1 MTRLALLVIRLAT
14 PRRERE
20 WVVGDTVEE
29 LARLRDTRGERAAR
43 RWLHREMVRVL
54 AQAPRHRL
62 AASRAA
68 AVAAPHPAIHEGDG
82 PVRDFFHD
90 IRYTLRLLGR
100 APAFTAIAVATLALG
115 IGANA
120 AIFAVVNA
128 VLLKPLPFADAERLM
143 LVHILVPERMVS
155 PERARPGVY
164 NETVW
169 SYPKYRTFT
178 ASQQVFDEIAFFAG
192 RDLDLSGDGEP
203 QRVRGEVV
211 TERYPSVLGVAPLV
225 GRPFTWDEVHNAGTP
240 RAAMISHGLWTRRF
254 GGDPAVVGRT
264 IRINATPYTV
274 IAVLP
279 RGFRGLIGNADVW
292 VPLAAFEPSQLT
304 QAQSHSY
311 TIVARRKHHVSEQ
324 TAAAAVEVLGSQVD
338 AAHARRDVGMP
349 VWKARANSM
358 YASRVDADVRR
369 AALVLLGAVGF
380 VLLIAC
386 VNLTNLV
393 AAKAMARRREVAVRV
408 AIGASRGR
416 IMRQFLTEGV
426 VLSALGAAGGLF
438 VAFALLGAAAAVL
451 PEPDV
456 FFRSAV
462 APGTPR
468 ITGASG
474 LTRIG
479 ASMIGVDVMTLVFT
493 SGVALVTAMLVSL
506 LPAAQASLLRPV
518 DALKK
523 GMAEAGARWIDA
535 RGLLVTAQIALALI
549 LLAGAG
555 LMIRSAERL
564 RETGIGVNPR
574 GLFAVRIDLPAAA
587 YDGNRGQQ
595 FYAQL
600 LERVSA
606 LPGIDS
612 AALGLCAPVSG
623 GCNGTIVWFPPAK
636 EPFRDGRDPA
646 VGIHWITPGFLDT
659 LGVTLLRGRNITD
672 QDRAGQPK
680 VLLVSE
686 TAARRLWPNDD
697 PIGKRMWAGQG
708 SAGSGDASEVV
719 GVVSDVRYRAIETAP
734 VPDVYLPL
742 AQSYQSRMRL
752 FVRSGLDPSSLAP
765 AIAREVQALDANL
778 PLSEIKTMDERVAD
792 AMWRT
797 RIGAWL
803 LSAFAA
809 LAVLLTAIGIFGVMA
824 QAVAQRTTEIGIRMA
839 LGAQAGDVLGLVL
852 RRAAVV
858 TAAGLVIGAGGALQ
872 LTRLIAALL
881 YGVEP
886 GDPATFVSVAVLL
899 GVIALLAGYI
909 PARRATRVDAI
920 AALRAE

>member
-1 MTRLALLVIRLAT
+1 MTRLALLVIRWAT

-29 LARLRDTRGERAAR
+29 LARLRDGSGERAAR
-43 RWLHREMVRVL
+43 RWLHREMWRVL

-62 AASRAA
+62 AVSRGS
-68 AVAAPHPAIHEGDG
+68 AVAALEPATSKGDG
-82 PVRDFFHD
+82 PVRDFFQD
-90 IRYTLRLLGR
+90 IRYTLRLLSR

-115 IGANA
+115 IGANT

-143 LVHILVPERMVS
+143 LVHMLVPERMPA
-155 PERARPGVY
+155 PERARASVY
-164 NETVW
+164 SESVW

-203 QRVRGEVV
+203 QRLRGEVV
-211 TERYPSVLGVAPLV
+211 TERYPSVLGVAPLL
-225 GRPFTWDEVHNAGTP
+225 GRPFTWDEVHTAGTP
-240 RAAMISHGLWTRRF
+240 RAAMIGHGLWTRRF

-274 IAVLP
+274 IGVLP
-279 RGFRGLIGNADVW
+279 RGFRGLIGIADVW
-292 VPLAAFEPSQLT
+292 VPLAAHEPSQLT
-304 QAQSHSY
+304 QTQSHSY
-311 TIVARRKHHVSEQ
+311 TIVGRRKHDVPEQ
-324 TAAAAVEVLGSQVD
+324 TAASAVEVLGGQVD
-338 AAHARRDVGMP
+338 AAFPRKDIGMAG
-349 VWKARANSM
+349 WKARANSM

-393 AAKAMARRREVAVRV
+393 AAKAMTRRREVAVRV
-408 AIGASRGR
+408 AIGASRVR
-416 IMRQFLTEGV
+416 IMRQFLAEGV

-438 VAFALLGAAAAVL
+438 VAFGLLAAAAAVM

-456 FFRSAV
+456 FFRSTV

-468 ITGASG
+468 ISGASG

-479 ASMIGVDVMTLVFT
+479 ASMIGLDAMTLAFT
-493 SGVALVTAMLVSL
+493 AGVALLTALLVSL

-523 GMAEAGARWIDA
+523 GKAEGGARLIDA
-535 RGLLVTAQIALALI
+535 RGVLVTTQIALALI

-564 RETGIGVNPR
+564 RETGIGVDPA
-574 GLFAVRIDLPAAA
+574 GLFTVRIDLPGAS

-595 FYAQL
+595 FFAQL
-600 LERVSA
+600 LERVRA
-606 LPGIDS
+606 LPGVRS

-623 GCNGTIVWFPPAK
+623 GCSGTIAWFPPAK
-636 EPFRDGRDPA
+636 EPFRDGRDPF

-659 LGVTLLRGRNITD
+659 LGVKLLRGRNITD
-672 QDRAGQPK
+672 HDRAGQPK
-680 VLLVSE
+680 VVLVSE
-686 TAARRLWPNDD
+686 SAARRMWPNDD

-708 SAGSGDASEVV
+708 ATGGGDASEVV
-719 GVVSDVRYRAIETAP
+719 GVVNDVRYRAIEAAP
-734 VPDVYLPL
+734 VSDVYVPL

-752 FVRSGLDPSSLAP
+752 FVRSALDPSTLAP
-765 AIAREVQALDANL
+765 AIAREVQSLDGNL
-778 PLSEIKTMDERVAD
+778 PLSELKTMDDRVAD

-803 LSAFAA
+803 LSSFAA
-809 LAVLLTAIGIFGVMA
+809 LALLLTAIGIFGVMT
-824 QAVAQRTTEIGIRMA
+824 QTVAQRTAEIGIRMA
-839 LGAQAGDVLGLVL
+839 LGAQPRDVLGLVL
-852 RRAAVV
+852 RRTAVV
-858 TAAGLVIGAGGALQ
+858 TAVGIVLGAAVALL
-872 LTRLIAALL
+872 LTRLLAALL
-881 YGVEP
+881 YGVES

-899 GVIALLAGYI
+899 GVIALVAGYI

>member
-1 MTRLALLVIRLAT
+1 MTRLALLVIRMAT

-29 LARLRDTRGERAAR
+29 LARLRDASGERAAR
-43 RWLHREMVRVL
+43 RWLQREMWRVL

-62 AASRAA
+62 AVWRGP
-68 AVAAPHPAIHEGDG
+68 AVAAPEPTTRKGDG
-82 PVRDFFHD
+82 PVRDFFQD
-90 IRYTLRLLGR
+90 LRYTLRLLGR

-115 IGANA
+115 IGANT

-128 VLLKPLPFADAERLM
+128 VMLKPLPFADAERLM
-143 LVHILVPERMVS
+143 LVHILVPERLTA
-155 PERARPGVY
+155 PETARAGVY
-164 NETVW
+164 SESVW

-178 ASQQVFDEIAFFAG
+178 ASQQVFDEIAFFSG

-211 TERYPSVLGVAPLV
+211 SERYPSVLGVAPLL
-225 GRPFTWDEVHNAGTP
+225 GRPFTWDEVHEAGTP
-240 RAAMISHGLWTRRF
+240 RAAMIGHGLWTRRF

-264 IRINATPYTV
+264 IRVNARPYTV
-274 IAVLP
+274 IGVLP
-279 RGFRGLIGNADVW
+279 RGFRGLIGNADLW
-292 VPLAAFEPSQLT
+292 VPLAALEPGQLT
-304 QAQSHSY
+304 QQQSHSY
-311 TIVARRKHHVSEQ
+311 TIVARRKHDVPEQ
-324 TAAAAVEVLGSQVD
+324 IAASAVEVLGGQVD
-338 AAHARRDVGMP
+338 AAHPRRDIGMP
-349 VWKARANSM
+349 EWKARANSM

-393 AAKAMARRREVAVRV
+393 AAKAMTRRREVAVRV

-416 IMRQFLTEGV
+416 IIRQFFSEGV
-426 VLSALGAAGGLF
+426 ALSALGAAGGLL

-468 ITGASG
+468 ISGASG

-479 ASMIGVDVMTLVFT
+479 ASMIGLDAMTFVFT
-493 SGVALVTAMLVSL
+493 AGVALLTAMLVSL

-523 GMAEAGARWIDA
+523 EKAEGGARWIDA
-535 RGLLVTAQIALALI
+535 RAVLMTIQIALALI

-564 RETGIGVNPR
+564 RETGIGVDPT
-574 GLFAVRIDLPAAA
+574 GLFTVRIDLPGAS
-587 YDGNRGQQ
+587 YDSNRGQQ
-595 FYAQL
+595 FFAQL

-606 LPGIDS
+606 LPGVRS
-612 AALGLCAPVSG
+612 AALGLCPPVSG
-623 GCNGTIVWFPPAK
+623 GCNTTIAWFPPAK
-636 EPFRDGRDPA
+636 EPFRDGRDPSI
-646 VGIHWITPGFLDT
+646 GIHTITPGFVGT
-659 LGVTLLRGRNITD
+659 LGVKLLRGRNITD

-680 VLLVSE
+680 VLLVNE

-708 SAGSGDASEVV
+708 SVGSGDPSEVV
-719 GVVSDVRYRAIETAP
+719 GVVSDVRYRAIETVP
-734 VPDVYLPL
+734 GPDVYVAL
-742 AQSYQSRMRL
+742 AQSYQARMRL
-752 FVRSGLDPSSLAP
+752 FVRSSLEPGTLAP
-765 AIAREVQALDANL
+765 AITREVRAIDANL
-778 PLSEIKTMDERVAD
+778 PLSEVKTMDDRVAD

-803 LSAFAA
+803 LASFAA
-809 LAVLLTAIGIFGVMA
+809 LALLLTAIGIFGVMA
-824 QAVAQRTTEIGIRMA
+824 QAVAHRTAEIGIRMA
-839 LGAQAGDVLGLVL
+839 LGAQARDVLGLVL
-852 RRAAVV
+852 RRAAIV
-858 TAAGLVIGAGGALQ
+858 TAAGLVIGAGSAL
-872 LTRLIAALL
+872 LITRLLAALL

-886 GDPATFVSVAVLL
+886 GDPLTFVSVAVLL
-899 GVIALLAGYI
+899 GVIALVAGYI

>member
-1 MTRLALLVIRLAT
+1 MSRLALLVIRLAT

-20 WVVGDTVEE
+20 WVIGDTLEE
-29 LARLRDTRGERAAR
+29 LARLRDANGERAAQ
-43 RWLHREMVRVL
+43 RWLQREMWRVL
-54 AQAPRHRL
+54 VHAPRHRL
-62 AASRAA
+62 AVSRSS
-68 AVAAPHPAIHEGDG
+68 AVAVRETAINKGDG
-82 PVRDFFHD
+82 PVRDFFQD

-115 IGANA
+115 IGANT

-143 LVHILVPERMVS
+143 LVHMLMPDRE
-155 PERARPGVY
+155 RPGVY
-164 NETVW
+164 NEAVW
-169 SYPKYRTFT
+169 SYPKYRTFAT
-178 ASQQVFDEIAFFAG
+178 LQQVFDEIAFFGG
-192 RDLDLSGDGEP
+192 RELDLSGDGEP

-211 TERYPSVLGVAPLV
+211 TERYPSVLGVAPLM
-225 GRPFTWDEVHNAGTP
+225 GRPFTWDEVHTAGTA
-240 RAAMISHGLWTRRF
+240 RAAIIGHGLWKRRF

-292 VPLAAFEPSQLT
+292 VPLAAFEPSQLK

-311 TIVARRKHHVSEQ
+311 TIVARRKRDVSEQ
-324 TAAAAVEVLGSQVD
+324 TAASAVEVLGGQVD
-338 AAHARRDVGMP
+338 AEHARRDLGMP
-349 VWKARANSM
+349 RWTARANSM
-358 YASRVDADVRR
+358 YASRADIDVRR

-416 IMRQFLTEGV
+416 IMRQFLAEGV
-426 VLSALGAAGGLF
+426 VLSALGAAGGLV
-438 VAFALLGAAAAVL
+438 VAFALLGASAAVM

-468 ITGASG
+468 IAGASG

-479 ASMIGVDVMTLVFT
+479 ASMIGLDGMTLVFT
-493 SGVALVTAMLVSL
+493 AGVALLTALLVSL
-506 LPAAQASLLRPV
+506 LPATQASLLRPV

-523 GMAEAGARWIDA
+523 GKADGGARGIDA
-535 RGLLVTAQIALALI
+535 RAVLVTAQIALALI

-555 LMIRSAERL
+555 LMIRSADRL
-564 RETGIGVNPR
+564 RETGVGVDPT
-574 GLFAVRIDLPAAA
+574 GLFTVRIDLPGAA
-587 YDGNRGQQ
+587 YDSSHGQQ
-595 FYAQL
+595 FFAQL

-606 LPGIDS
+606 LPGVRS

-623 GCNGTIVWFPPAK
+623 GCNGTIAWFPPAK
-636 EPFRDGRDPA
+636 EPFRDGRDPS

-659 LGVTLLRGRNITD
+659 LGVKLVRGRNITD

-680 VLLVSE
+680 VLLISE
-686 TAARRLWPNDD
+686 SAARRLWPNDD

-719 GVVSDVRYRAIETAP
+719 GVVGDVRYRAIERAP
-734 VPDVYLPL
+734 EPDVYLPL

-752 FVRSGLDPSSLAP
+752 FVRSAVDPSSLAP
-765 AIAREVQALDANL
+765 AIAREVKALDANL
-778 PLSEIKTMDERVAD
+778 PLSEVKTMDERVAD

-809 LAVLLTAIGIFGVMA
+809 LALLLTAIGIFGVMT
-824 QAVAQRTTEIGIRMA
+824 QAVAQRTAEIGIRMA
-839 LGAQAGDVLGLVL
+839 LGAQARDVLELVL
-852 RRAAVV
+852 KRAAIV
-858 TAAGLVIGAGGALQ
+858 TAAGLVVGAGSALL
-872 LTRLIAALL
+872 LTRLLAALL

-886 GDPATFVSVAVLL
+886 GDPATFLSVSVLL
-899 GVIALLAGYI
+899 GVIALVAGYI

>member
-14 PRRERE
+14 PPRERE

-29 LARLRDTRGERAAR
+29 LARIRDASGERAAR
-43 RWLHREMVRVL
+43 RWLQREMWRVL
-54 AQAPRHRL
+54 VNAPRHRL
-62 AASRAA
+62 AVSRSS
-68 AVAAPHPAIHEGDG
+68 AVATPEPPINKGDG
-82 PVRDFFHD
+82 PVRDFFQD

-100 APAFTAIAVATLALG
+100 GPAFTAIAVATLALG
-115 IGANA
+115 IGANT
-120 AIFAVVNA
+120 AIFAVVHA

-143 LVHILVPERMVS
+143 LVHMLVPERD
-155 PERARPGVY
+155 RPGVY
-164 NETVW
+164 NESVW
-169 SYPKYRTFT
+169 SYPKYRTFA
-178 ASQQVFDEIAFFAG
+178 ASQHVFDEMAFFSG
-192 RDLDLSGDGEP
+192 RDLDLSGEGEP

-211 TERYPSVLGVAPLV
+211 TERYPSVLGVAPLM
-225 GRPFTWDEVHNAGTP
+225 GRPFTWDEVHTAGTP
-240 RAAMISHGLWTRRF
+240 RAAMIGYGVWTRRF

-274 IAVLP
+274 IGVLP
-279 RGFRGLIGNADVW
+279 RGFRGLIGTADVW

-311 TIVARRKHHVSEQ
+311 TIVGRRQRDVSEQ
-324 TAAAAVEVLGSQVD
+324 TAAAAVEVVGRQVD
-338 AAHARRDVGMP
+338 AAHARRDVGMAG
-349 VWKARANSM
+349 WSARANSM
-358 YASRVDADVRR
+358 YASRADTDVRR
-369 AALVLLGAVGF
+369 AALVLLGAVSF

-416 IMRQFLTEGV
+416 IMRQFLAEGV

-438 VAFALLGAAAAVL
+438 VAFALLGTAGAVM

-462 APGTPR
+462 TPGTPR
-468 ITGASG
+468 IAGAAG
-474 LTRIG
+474 LTRIS
-479 ASMIGVDVMTLVFT
+479 ASMIGLDGMTLAFT
-493 SGVALVTAMLVSL
+493 GGVALLTAILVSL

-518 DALKK
+518 DALKQGK
-523 GMAEAGARWIDA
+523 VEGGARWIDA
-535 RGLLVTAQIALALI
+535 RAVLVTTQVALALI
-549 LLAGAG
+549 LLTGAG

-564 RETGIGVNPR
+564 RETGIGVDPT
-574 GLFAVRIDLPAAA
+574 GLFTVRIDLPSAA
-587 YDGNRGQQ
+587 YDSDRGQQ
-595 FYAQL
+595 FFAQL

-606 LPGIDS
+606 LPGVRS

-636 EPFRDGRDPA
+636 EPFRNGRDPS
-646 VGIHWITPGFLDT
+646 VGIHWITPRFLDT
-659 LGVTLLRGRNITD
+659 LGVKLVRGRNITD

-708 SAGSGDASEVV
+708 SAGSGDPSEVV

-734 VPDVYLPL
+734 APDVYLPL

-752 FVRSGLDPSSLAP
+752 FVRSALDPGTLAP
-765 AIAREVQALDANL
+765 AIAREVRALDGNL
-778 PLSEIKTMDERVAD
+778 PLSELRTMDDRVAD

-809 LAVLLTAIGIFGVMA
+809 LALLLTAIGIFGVMA
-824 QAVAQRTTEIGIRMA
+824 QAVAQRTAEIGVRMA
-839 LGAQAGDVLGLVL
+839 LGAQAQDVLGLVL

-858 TAAGLVIGAGGALQ
+858 TAVGIVIGTGSAL
-872 LTRLIAALL
+872 LLMRLLAALL

-886 GDPATFVSVAVLL
+886 GDPVTFVSVAALL
-899 GVIALLAGYI
+899 GVIALVAGYI

>member
-1 MTRLALLVIRLAT
+1 MTRLALLVIRWAT
-14 PRRERE
+14 PRGERE

-29 LARLRDTRGERAAR
+29 VARIRDAGGERAAR
-43 RWLHREMVRVL
+43 RWLQREMWRVL

-62 AASRAA
+62 AVSRGSAAAERERAA
-68 AVAAPHPAIHEGDG
+68 VKGDG

-90 IRYTLRLLGR
+90 IRYTFRLLGR
-100 APAFTAIAVATLALG
+100 ARAFTAIAVSTLALG
-115 IGANA
+115 IGANT

-128 VLLKPLPFADAERLM
+128 VLLKPLPFADAGRLM
-143 LVHILVPERMVS
+143 LVHTLVPSRE
-155 PERARPGVY
+155 RPGVF
-164 NETVW
+164 NEGVW

-178 ASQQVFDEIAFFAG
+178 ASQQVFDEIAFFAS
-192 RDLDLSGDGEP
+192 RDVDLSGDGEP

-211 TERYPSVLGVAPLV
+211 TERYPSVLGVAPQL
-225 GRPFTWDEVHNAGTP
+225 GRPFTWDEVHKAGAP
-240 RAAMISHGLWTRRF
+240 RAAMIGHGLWTRRF

-274 IAVLP
+274 VGVLP
-279 RGFRGLIGNADVW
+279 RGFRGLVGNADVW
-292 VPLAAFEPSQLT
+292 VPLAAVEPSQLT

-311 TIVARRKHHVSEQ
+311 TIVARRKHDVSEQ
-324 TAAAAVEVLGSQVD
+324 AAASAVELLGAQVD
-338 AAHARRDVGMP
+338 AAHVRSDIGMP
-349 VWKARANSM
+349 AWKARANSL

-393 AAKAMARRREVAVRV
+393 AARAMARRREVAVRV

-416 IMRQFLTEGV
+416 IVRQFLAEGV
-426 VLSALGAAGGLF
+426 VLSGLGAAGGLF
-438 VAFALLGAAAAVL
+438 AAFALLGAAAAVM

-468 ITGASG
+468 IAGAAG

-479 ASMIGVDVMTLVFT
+479 ASMIGLDATTLAFT
-493 SGVALVTAMLVSL
+493 AAAALLTAMLVSL

-518 DALKK
+518 DALKTGK
-523 GMAEAGARWIDA
+523 AQGAAGWMDA
-535 RGLLVTAQIALALI
+535 RTLLVTTQIALALI
-549 LLAGAG
+549 LLTGAG
-555 LMIRSAERL
+555 LMIRSADRL
-564 RETGIGVNPR
+564 RDTGIGVDPA
-574 GLFAVRIDLPAAA
+574 GLFTVRIELPGAA
-587 YDGNRGQQ
+587 YDSARGQQ

-606 LPGIDS
+606 LPGVRS
-612 AALGLCAPVSG
+612 AALGLCPPVSG
-623 GCNGTIVWFPPAK
+623 GCNGTIAWFPPAR
-636 EPFRDGRDPA
+636 EPFRDGRDPS
-646 VGIHWITPGFLDT
+646 VGIHWMTPGLLDT
-659 LGVTLLRGRNITD
+659 LGVKLLRGRNFTD
-672 QDRAGQPK
+672 RDRAGQPK

-686 TAARRLWPNDD
+686 SAARKLWPNDD

-708 SAGSGDASEVV
+708 SAGSGDPSEVV

-752 FVRSGLDPSSLAP
+752 FVRSAVDPSALAP
-765 AIAREVQALDANL
+765 AIAREVRALDGNL
-778 PLSEIKTMDERVAD
+778 PLSELKTMDDRVAD

-803 LSAFAA
+803 LSAFAGLA
-809 LAVLLTAIGIFGVMA
+809 LLLTAIGIFGVMA
-824 QAVAQRTTEIGIRMA
+824 QAVAQRTAEIGIRMA
-839 LGAQAGDVLGLVL
+839 LGAQTRDVLGLVL
-852 RRAAVV
+852 RRAAAV
-858 TAAGLVIGAGGALQ
+858 TAAGIVIGAGIALL
-872 LTRLIAALL
+872 LTRLLGSLL

-886 GDPATFVSVAVLL
+886 GDPATFVSVAALL
-899 GVIALLAGYI
+899 GAIALAAGYI

>member
-1 MTRLALLVIRLAT
+1 M
-14 PRRERE
+14 
-20 WVVGDTVEE
+20 
-29 LARLRDTRGERAAR
+29 
-43 RWLHREMVRVL
+43 
-54 AQAPRHRL
+54 
-62 AASRAA
+62 
-68 AVAAPHPAIHEGDG
+68 
-82 PVRDFFHD
+82 RDFFQD

-115 IGANA
+115 IGANT

-143 LVHILVPERMVS
+143 LVHMLV

-164 NETVW
+164 NESVW
-169 SYPKYRTFT
+169 SYPKYRTFA
-178 ASQQVFDEIAFFAG
+178 ASQQVFDEIGFFSG

-203 QRVRGEVV
+203 QRLRGEVV
-211 TERYPSVLGVAPLV
+211 TERYPSVLGVAPLM
-225 GRPFTWDEVHNAGTP
+225 GRPFTWDEVHKAGTP
-240 RAAMISHGLWTRRF
+240 PAAMIGHGLWTRRF

-264 IRINATPYTV
+264 IRINAAPYTV

-311 TIVARRKHHVSEQ
+311 TIVARRKREVSEQ
-324 TAAAAVEVLGSQVD
+324 AAASAVQVLGNQVD
-338 AAHARRDVGMP
+338 ALHPRKDIGMAG
-349 VWKARANSM
+349 WSARANSM
-358 YASRVDADVRR
+358 YASRVDTDVRR
-369 AALVLLGAVGF
+369 AALVLLGAVAF

-393 AAKAMARRREVAVRV
+393 AARAMTRRREVAVRV

-416 IMRQFLTEGV
+416 IVRQFVAEGV
-426 VLSALGAAGGLF
+426 VLSMLGAAAGLF
-438 VAFALLGAAAAVL
+438 VAFALLGAAAVVM

-468 ITGASG
+468 IAGASG

-479 ASMIGVDVMTLVFT
+479 ASMIGLDATTVLFT
-493 SGVALVTAMLVSL
+493 GGIALLTALLVSL

-523 GMAEAGARWIDA
+523 SKADGGARWLDA
-535 RGLLVTAQIALALI
+535 RGVLVTAQITLALI

-564 RETGIGVNPR
+564 RETGIGIDPA
-574 GLFAVRIDLPAAA
+574 GLLTVRVDLPRAA
-587 YDGNRGQQ
+587 YDSNRGQQ

-600 LERVSA
+600 LERVRA
-606 LPGIDS
+606 LPGVRS

-623 GCNGTIVWFPPAK
+623 GCNSTIAWFPPAT
-636 EPFRDGRDPA
+636 EPFRDGRDPS
-646 VGIHWITPGFLDT
+646 VGIHWMTPGLLDT
-659 LGVTLLRGRNITD
+659 LGVKLLHGRNITD

-686 TAARRLWPNDD
+686 SAARTIWPNDD

-752 FVRSGLDPSSLAP
+752 FVRTGLDPSTLAP
-765 AIAREVQALDANL
+765 AIAREVRALDPNL
-778 PLSEIKTMDERVAD
+778 PLSEVKTMDDRVAD

-824 QAVAQRTTEIGIRMA
+824 QAVAQRTAEIGIRMA
-839 LGAQAGDVLGLVL
+839 LGAQARDVLGLVL
-852 RRAAVV
+852 RRATIV
-858 TAAGLVIGAGGALQ
+858 TATGLVIGAGSALL
-872 LTRLIAALL
+872 LTRLLAALL

-886 GDPATFVSVAVLL
+886 ADPATFVSVAVLL
-899 GVIALLAGYI
+899 GVIALVAGYI

>member
-1 MTRLALLVIRLAT
+1 MTRLALLVIQLAT

-29 LARLRDTRGERAAR
+29 LARLCDASGDRAAR
-43 RWLHREMVRVL
+43 RWLRREMWRVL
-54 AQAPRHRL
+54 ANAPRHRF
-62 AASRAA
+62 AVSSGS
-68 AVAAPHPAIHEGDG
+68 AVAAPEPATNEGDG
-82 PVRDFFHD
+82 TVRDFFQD

-115 IGANA
+115 IGANT

-143 LVHILVPERMVS
+143 LVHMLVPER
-155 PERARPGVY
+155 ERPGVY
-164 NETVW
+164 NESVW
-169 SYPKYRTFT
+169 SYPKYRTFI

-192 RDLDLSGDGEP
+192 RDLDLSGDGDP

-211 TERYPSVLGVAPLV
+211 TERYPSVLGVTPLM
-225 GRPFTWDEVHNAGTP
+225 GRPFTWDEVHKADTP

-254 GGDPAVVGRT
+254 GGDPAAVGRT
-264 IRINATPYTV
+264 IRINAAPYTV
-274 IAVLP
+274 IGVLP
-279 RGFRGLIGNADVW
+279 RSFRGLIGNADVW

-311 TIVARRKHHVSEQ
+311 TIAARRKHDVSEQ
-324 TAAAAVEVLGSQVD
+324 TAASAVEVLGRQVD
-338 AAHARRDVGMP
+338 AAHARRDIGMP
-349 VWKARANSM
+349 AWEARANSM
-358 YASRVDADVRR
+358 YASRADTDVRR
-369 AALVLLGAVGF
+369 VALVLVGAVAF

-393 AAKAMARRREVAVRV
+393 AARAMARRREVAVRV
-408 AIGASRGR
+408 AIGASRYR
-416 IMRQFLTEGV
+416 IMRQFLAEGV
-426 VLSALGAAGGLF
+426 VLSALGAAAGLF
-438 VAFALLGAAAAVL
+438 VAFALLGAAAAVM

-468 ITGASG
+468 IAGASG

-479 ASMIGVDVMTLVFT
+479 ASMIGLDAMTLVFT
-493 SGVALVTAMLVSL
+493 AGLGLLTAMLVSL
-506 LPAAQASLLRPV
+506 LPATQASLLRPV

-523 GMAEAGARWIDA
+523 GKADGGARWIDA
-535 RGLLVTAQIALALI
+535 RAVLVTAQIALAVI

-564 RETGIGVNPR
+564 RETGIGVDPT
-574 GLFAVRIDLPAAA
+574 GLFTVRIDLPSAA
-587 YDGNRGQQ
+587 YDSNRGQQ
-595 FYAQL
+595 FYTEL

-606 LPGIDS
+606 LPGVRS

-623 GCNGTIVWFPPAK
+623 GCNDTIAWFPPAK
-636 EPFRDGRDPA
+636 EPFRNGRDPS
-646 VGIHWITPGFLDT
+646 VGIHWITPGLLDT
-659 LGVTLLRGRNITD
+659 LGVKLLRGRNLTD

-697 PIGKRMWAGQG
+697 PVGKRMWAGQG

-719 GVVSDVRYRAIETAP
+719 GVVSDVRYRAIERVP
-734 VPDVYLPL
+734 VPDIYLPL

-752 FVRSGLDPSSLAP
+752 FVRTGLDPSSLAP

-778 PLSEIKTMDERVAD
+778 PLSEVKTMDDRVAD

-824 QAVAQRTTEIGIRMA
+824 QAVALRTTEIGIRMA
-839 LGAQAGDVLGLVL
+839 LGAQARDVLGLVL
-852 RRAAVV
+852 RRAAIA
-858 TAAGLVIGAGGALQ
+858 TAAGLVVGAGSALV
-872 LTRLIAALL
+872 LTRLLAALL

-886 GDPATFVSVAVLL
+886 GDPATFLSVAVLL
-899 GVIALLAGYI
+899 GVIALAAGYI

>member
-1 MTRLALLVIRLAT
+1 MTRLALLMIRLAT
-14 PRRERE
+14 PTRDRE
-20 WVVGDTVEE
+20 WVVGDTLEE
-29 LARLRDTRGERAAR
+29 LSRIRDASGERAAR
-43 RWLHREMVRVL
+43 RWLQREMWRVL
-54 AQAPRHRL
+54 VHAPRHRL
-62 AASRAA
+62 AVSRGVASG
-68 AVAAPHPAIHEGDG
+68 PATNRGDG
-82 PVRDFFHD
+82 PVRDFFQD
-90 IRYTLRLLGR
+90 IRYTLRLLDR
-100 APAFTAIAVATLALG
+100 APAFTAVAVATLALG
-115 IGANA
+115 IGANT

-143 LVHILVPERMVS
+143 LVHMLVPER
-155 PERARPGVY
+155 ERPGVY
-164 NETVW
+164 NESVW
-169 SYPKYRTFT
+169 SYPKYRTF
-178 ASQQVFDEIAFFAG
+178 SQLQQVFDEMAFFGG

-211 TERYPSVLGVAPLV
+211 TERYPSVLGVAPSM
-225 GRPFTWDEVHNAGTP
+225 GRAFTWDEVQTAGTP
-240 RAAMISHGLWTRRF
+240 RAAMISQGLWTRRF
-254 GGDPAVVGRT
+254 GSDPAVVGRT

-274 IAVLP
+274 IGVLP
-279 RGFRGLIGNADVW
+279 RDFRGLIGNAEVW
-292 VPLAAFEPSQLT
+292 VPLGAFEPSQLT

-311 TIVARRKHHVSEQ
+311 TIVARRKRDVPEQ
-324 TAAAAVEVLGSQVD
+324 TAASAVEVVGSQVD
-338 AAHARRDVGMP
+338 AAHARRDIGMST
-349 VWKARANSM
+349 WKARANSM
-358 YASRVDADVRR
+358 YASRVDTDVRR
-369 AALVLLGAVGF
+369 ASLVLLGAVGF

-393 AAKAMARRREVAVRV
+393 AAKAMGRRREVAVRV

-416 IMRQFLTEGV
+416 IVRQFLAEAV
-426 VLSALGAAGGLF
+426 VLSLFGAAGGLF
-438 VAFALLGAAAAVL
+438 VAFALLGTAAAVM
-451 PEPDV
+451 PEPDI

-468 ITGASG
+468 IAGAAG

-479 ASMIGVDVMTLVFT
+479 ASMIGLDGMTLLFT
-493 SGVALVTAMLVSL
+493 GGVAVLTAMLVSL
-506 LPAAQASLLRPV
+506 LPAAQASMLRPV

-523 GMAEAGARWIDA
+523 GKAEGSARWVDSRA
-535 RGLLVTAQIALALI
+535 VLVTAQIALALI

-555 LMIRSAERL
+555 LMIRSADRL
-564 RETGIGVNPR
+564 RETGIGVDPA
-574 GLFAVRIDLPAAA
+574 GLLTVRIDLPNAA
-587 YDGNRGQQ
+587 YDSNRGQQ

-606 LPGIDS
+606 LPGVRS

-623 GCNGTIVWFPPAK
+623 GCNNTIAWFPPAK
-636 EPFRDGRDPA
+636 EPFRNGRDPL

-659 LGVTLLRGRNITD
+659 LGAKLLRGRNITEH
-672 QDRAGQPK
+672 DRAGQPK

-686 TAARRLWPNDD
+686 TTARKLWPNDD

-734 VPDVYLPL
+734 APDIYLPL

-752 FVRSGLDPSSLAP
+752 FVRSALDPSTLAP
-765 AIAREVQALDANL
+765 AIAREVRALDANL
-778 PLSEIKTMDERVAD
+778 PLSELKTMDDRVAD

-809 LAVLLTAIGIFGVMA
+809 LALLLTAIGIFGVMA
-824 QAVAQRTTEIGIRMA
+824 QAVAQRTPEIGIRMA
-839 LGAQAGDVLGLVL
+839 LGAQPGDVLGLVL

-858 TAAGLVIGAGGALQ
+858 TAAGIVIGAGSALL
-872 LTRLIAALL
+872 LTRLLAALL

-886 GDPATFVSVAVLL
+886 GDPVTFVSVAALL
-899 GVIALLAGYI
+899 GVIALVAGYI

>member
-1 MTRLALLVIRLAT
+1 MTRLSLLVIRLAT
-14 PRRERE
+14 PPRERE

-29 LARLRDTRGERAAR
+29 LTRIRDASGEREAR
-43 RWLHREMVRVL
+43 RWLRRETWRVL
-54 AQAPRHRL
+54 AHAPRHRL
-62 AASRAA
+62 AVSRGSATDPT
-68 AVAAPHPAIHEGDG
+68 VNTGDG
-82 PVRDFFHD
+82 PVRDFLQD

-115 IGANA
+115 IGANT

-128 VLLKPLPFADAERLM
+128 VLFKPLPFADADRLM
-143 LVHILVPERMVS
+143 LVHMLVPERD
-155 PERARPGVY
+155 RPGVY
-164 NETVW
+164 NESVW
-169 SYPKYRTFT
+169 SYPKYRSFT
-178 ASQQVFDEIAFFAG
+178 ASQQVFDETAFFAG

-211 TERYPSVLGVAPLV
+211 TERYPSVLGVTPLL
-225 GRPFTWDEVHNAGTP
+225 GRPFTWDEVHTAGTLP
-240 RAAMISHGLWTRRF
+240 AAMISHGLWTRRF
-254 GGDPAVVGRT
+254 GGDSTAVGRT

-274 IAVLP
+274 IGVLP

-311 TIVARRKHHVSEQ
+311 TIVARRKGEVSEP
-324 TAAAAVEVLGSQVD
+324 TAASAVEVVGAQVH
-338 AAHARRDVGMP
+338 AAHPRKEIAEPR
-349 VWKARANSM
+349 WTARANSM

-393 AAKAMARRREVAVRV
+393 AARAMTRRREVAVRV

-416 IMRQFLTEGV
+416 IVRQFVAEGV
-426 VLSALGAAGGLF
+426 VLSMLGAAAGLF

-468 ITGASG
+468 IAGAPG

-479 ASMIGVDVMTLVFT
+479 ASMIGLDAMTMVFT
-493 SGVALVTAMLVSL
+493 GGVALLTAMLVSL
-506 LPAAQASLLRPV
+506 LPAAQASMLRPV
-518 DALKK
+518 DVLKK
-523 GMAEAGARWIDA
+523 GKAAGSVRWLDA
-535 RGLLVTAQIALALI
+535 RGVLVTAQIALALI

-564 RETGIGVNPR
+564 RETGIGVDPT
-574 GLFAVRIDLPAAA
+574 GLFTVRIDLPRAA
-587 YDGNRGQQ
+587 YDENRGQQ

-606 LPGIDS
+606 LPGVRS

-623 GCNGTIVWFPPAK
+623 GCNGTIAWFPPAK
-636 EPFRDGRDPA
+636 EPFRDGRDPS
-646 VGIHWITPGFLDT
+646 VGIHWITPGFVDT
-659 LGVTLLRGRNITD
+659 LSVKLLRGRNITEH
-672 QDRAGQPK
+672 DRAGQPK

-686 TAARRLWPNDD
+686 SAARRMWPNDD

-734 VPDVYLPL
+734 APDIYLPL

-752 FVRSGLDPSSLAP
+752 FVRTGPAPSGAEGLDPATLAP
-765 AIAREVQALDANL
+765 AIAREVHALDANL
-778 PLSEIKTMDERVAD
+778 PLSELKTMDDRVAD

-797 RIGAWL
+797 RISAWL

-809 LAVLLTAIGIFGVMA
+809 LALLLTAIGIFGVMA
-824 QAVAQRTTEIGIRMA
+824 QAVAQRTAEIGIRMA
-839 LGAQAGDVLGLVL
+839 LGAQARDVLGLVL

-858 TAAGLVIGAGGALQ
+858 TAAGIVIGAGLALL
-872 LTRLIAALL
+872 LTRLLAALL

-899 GVIALLAGYI
+899 GVIALVAGYI

>member
-1 MTRLALLVIRLAT
+1 M
-14 PRRERE
+14 
-20 WVVGDTVEE
+20 
-29 LARLRDTRGERAAR
+29 RDSF
-43 RWLHREMVRVL
+43 
-54 AQAPRHRL
+54 Q
-62 AASRAA
+62 
-68 AVAAPHPAIHEGDG
+68 
-82 PVRDFFHD
+82 D

-100 APAFTAIAVATLALG
+100 ARAFTAIAIATLALG
-115 IGANA
+115 IGANT

-128 VLLKPLPFADAERLM
+128 VLLKPLPFVDAGRLM
-143 LVHILVPERMVS
+143 LVHMLVPDREH
-155 PERARPGVY
+155 PGVY
-164 NETVW
+164 NESVW
-169 SYPKYRTFT
+169 SYPKYRTFI
-178 ASQQVFDEIAFFAG
+178 ALQKAFDEVAFFAG

-211 TERYPSVLGVAPLV
+211 TERYPSVLGVAPSI
-225 GRPFTWDEVHNAGTP
+225 GRGFNWDEVHTAGTS
-240 RAAMISHGLWTRRF
+240 RAAMISDGLWTRRF
-254 GGDPAVVGRT
+254 GSDPAVIGRT

-274 IAVLP
+274 IGVLP

-311 TIVARRKHHVSEQ
+311 TIVARRKHAVPEQ
-324 TAAAAVEVLGSQVD
+324 AAESAVEVLGRQVD
-338 AAHARRDVGMP
+338 AAHARRDIGMP
-349 VWKARANSM
+349 GWKARATSLS
-358 YASRVDADVRR
+358 ASRVDVDVRR
-369 AALVLLGAVGF
+369 ASMVLLGAVGF

-416 IMRQFLTEGV
+416 IVRQFLAEAV
-426 VLSALGAAGGLF
+426 VLALFGAAAGLL
-438 VAFALLGAAAAVL
+438 VAFALLRGAAAVM

-462 APGTPR
+462 APGMPR

-479 ASMIGVDVMTLVFT
+479 ASMIGLDGMTLMFT
-493 SGVALVTAMLVSL
+493 AGVAVLTAILVSL
-506 LPAAQASLLRPV
+506 LPAAQASMLRPV
-518 DALKK
+518 DALKTGK
-523 GMAEAGARWIDA
+523 TGGGARWIDSRA
-535 RGLLVTAQIALALI
+535 VLVTTQIALALI

-555 LMIRSAERL
+555 LMIRSADRL
-564 RETGIGVNPR
+564 RETGIGVDPA
-574 GLFAVRIDLPAAA
+574 GLLTVRIDLPGAA

-595 FYAQL
+595 FYVQL
-600 LERVSA
+600 LERIRA
-606 LPGIDS
+606 LPGVRS
-612 AALGLCAPVSG
+612 AALGLCPPVSG
-623 GCNGTIVWFPPAK
+623 GCNSTIAWFPPAK
-636 EPFRDGRDPA
+636 EPFRDGRDPS
-646 VGIHWITPGFLDT
+646 VGIHWITPGLLDT
-659 LGVTLLRGRNITD
+659 LGMKLLRGRNITD

-680 VLLVSE
+680 VLLVNE
-686 TAARRLWPNDD
+686 TAARKLWPNDD

-708 SAGSGDASEVV
+708 SAGSGDPSEVV

-734 VPDVYLPL
+734 VPDVYAPL

-752 FVRSGLDPSSLAP
+752 FVRSTLDPSALAP
-765 AIAREVQALDANL
+765 AIAREVRALDPNL
-778 PLSEIKTMDERVAD
+778 PLSELKTMDDRVAD

-809 LAVLLTAIGIFGVMA
+809 VALLLTAIGIFGVMA
-824 QAVAQRTTEIGIRMA
+824 QAVTQRTPEIGIRMA
-839 LGAQAGDVLGLVL
+839 LGAQAGDILGLVL

-858 TAAGLVIGAGGALQ
+858 TAVGIVVGAGSALV
-872 LTRLIAALL
+872 LTRLLGALL

-886 GDPATFVSVAVLL
+886 GDPVTFVSVAVLL
-899 GVIALLAGYI
+899 GVIALVAGYI

>member
-1 MTRLALLVIRLAT
+1 MTRLQLAVIRLAT

-29 LARLRDTRGERAAR
+29 LARLRNASGERAAR
-43 RWLHREMVRVL
+43 RWLHREMWRVL

-62 AASRAA
+62 AVSRGSAGAA
-68 AVAAPHPAIHEGDG
+68 EAPINKGDG
-82 PVRDFFHD
+82 PVRDFFQD

-100 APAFTAIAVATLALG
+100 ARAFTAIAVATLALG
-115 IGANA
+115 IGANT

-143 LVHILVPERMVS
+143 LVHMLVPD
-155 PERARPGVY
+155 RARPGVY
-164 NETVW
+164 NEGVW
-169 SYPKYRTFT
+169 SYPKYRTFA
-178 ASQQVFDEIAFFAG
+178 ASQQVFEEVGFFSG
-192 RDLDLSGDGEP
+192 RDVDLSGDGEP
-203 QRVRGEVV
+203 QRLRGEVV
-211 TERYPSVLGVAPLV
+211 TERYPSVLGVAPSI
-225 GRPFTWDEVHNAGTP
+225 GRAFTWDEVHKAGTP

-254 GGDPAVVGRT
+254 GGDPGVVGRT
-264 IRINATPYTV
+264 LRVNATPYTV
-274 IAVLP
+274 IGVLP
-279 RGFRGLIGNADVW
+279 PGFRGLIGIADVW
-292 VPLAAFEPSQLT
+292 VPLAAYEPSQLT

-311 TIVARRKHHVSEQ
+311 TIVARRKGEVSEQ
-324 TAAAAVEVLGSQVD
+324 AAASAVEVLGRQVD
-338 AAHARRDVGMP
+338 AAHARRDIGMP
-349 VWKARANSM
+349 AWTARANSM
-358 YASRVDADVRR
+358 YASRVDTDVRQ
-369 AALVLLGAVGF
+369 AALVLLGAVAF
-380 VLLIAC
+380 VLLIGC

-393 AAKAMARRREVAVRV
+393 AARAMARRREVAVRV

-416 IMRQFLTEGV
+416 IMRQFLAEGV
-426 VLSALGAAGGLF
+426 VLSALGAAGGLI
-438 VAFALLGAAAAVL
+438 VAVALLAAAAAL
-451 PEPDV
+451 MPEPDV

-468 ITGASG
+468 IAGASG

-479 ASMIGVDVMTLVFT
+479 ASMIGLDAMTIVFT
-493 SGVALVTAMLVSL
+493 GGVALLTAMLVSL
-506 LPAAQASLLRPV
+506 LPAAQASMLRPV

-523 GMAEAGARWIDA
+523 GKAEGGARWIDA
-535 RGLLVTAQIALALI
+535 RAVLVTTQIALALI

-564 RETGIGVNPR
+564 RETGIGVDPA
-574 GLFAVRIDLPAAA
+574 GLFTSRIDLPGAA
-587 YDGNRGQQ
+587 YDSNRGQE

-600 LERVSA
+600 LGRVSA
-606 LPGIDS
+606 LPGVRS

-623 GCNGTIVWFPPAK
+623 GCNGTIAWFPPAK
-636 EPFRDGRDPA
+636 EPFRDGRDPS
-646 VGIHWITPGFLDT
+646 VGIHWITPGLLDT
-659 LGVTLLRGRNITD
+659 LGVKLLRGRNITD

-680 VLLVSE
+680 VLLISE
-686 TAARRLWPNDD
+686 TAARKLWPNDD

-708 SAGSGDASEVV
+708 SAGSGDASEIV

-752 FVRSGLDPSSLAP
+752 FVRTALGPSALAP
-765 AIAREVQALDANL
+765 AIAREVHALDASL
-778 PLSEIKTMDERVAD
+778 PLSELKTMDDRVAD

-809 LAVLLTAIGIFGVMA
+809 LALLLTAIGIFGVMA
-824 QAVAQRTTEIGIRMA
+824 QAVAQRTPEIGIRMA
-839 LGAQAGDVLGLVL
+839 LGAQARDVLGLVL

-858 TAAGLVIGAGGALQ
+858 TAAGIIIGAGLALL
-872 LTRLIAALL
+872 LTRLLAALL
-881 YGVEP
+881 YGVTP
-886 GDPATFVSVAVLL
+886 GDPMTFVSVAVLL
-899 GVIALLAGYI
+899 GGIALVAGYI

-920 AALRAE
+920 AALRA

>member
-14 PRRERE
+14 PPRERE

-29 LARLRDTRGERAAR
+29 LARIRDASGEPAAR
-43 RWLHREMVRVL
+43 RWLQREMWRVL
-54 AQAPRHRL
+54 VHAPRHRL
-62 AASRAA
+62 AVSWGSAA
-68 AVAAPHPAIHEGDG
+68 ATSQPAINEGDG
-82 PVRDFFHD
+82 PVRDFFQD

-100 APAFTAIAVATLALG
+100 GPAFTAIAIATLALG
-115 IGANA
+115 IGANT

-143 LVHILVPERMVS
+143 LVHTLV

-164 NETVW
+164 NEGSW

-178 ASQQVFDEIAFFAG
+178 GSQQVFDEVAFFAG
-192 RDLDLSGDGEP
+192 RDLDLSADGEP

-211 TERYPSVLGVAPLV
+211 TERYPSVLGIAPV
-225 GRPFTWDEVHNAGTP
+225 MGRPFTWDEVHAAGTP
-240 RAAMISHGLWTRRF
+240 RAVMISHDLWTRRF

-264 IRINATPYTV
+264 IRINAAPYAV

-279 RGFRGLIGNADVW
+279 RSFRGLMGNADVW
-292 VPLAAFEPSQLT
+292 VPLAAFEPAQLT

-311 TIVARRKHHVSEQ
+311 TIVARRKRDVSEQ
-324 TAAAAVEVLGSQVD
+324 TAASAVAVLGSQVD
-338 AAHARRDVGMP
+338 AAHARRNIGTAGST
-349 VWKARANSM
+349 ARANSM
-358 YASRVDADVRR
+358 YASRVDPDIRR
-369 AALVLLGAVGF
+369 TALVLLGAVGF

-393 AAKAMARRREVAVRV
+393 AARAMARRREVAVRV

-416 IMRQFLTEGV
+416 IVRQFVAEGV
-426 VLSALGAAGGLF
+426 VLSALGAAAGLF
-438 VAFALLGAAAAVL
+438 VAFALLAAAAAVM

-468 ITGASG
+468 IAGAAG

-479 ASMIGVDVMTLVFT
+479 ASMIGLDAMTLAFT
-493 SGVALVTAMLVSL
+493 AGVALLTAMLVSL
-506 LPAAQASLLRPV
+506 MPAAQASLLSPV

-523 GMAEAGARWIDA
+523 GKAQGGAGWLDA
-535 RGLLVTAQIALALI
+535 RGVLVTAQIALALI

-564 RETGIGVNPR
+564 RETGIGVDPT
-574 GLFAVRIDLPAAA
+574 GLFTVRIDLPGAA
-587 YDGNRGQQ
+587 YDSNRGQQ
-595 FYAQL
+595 FFAQL

-606 LPGIDS
+606 LPGVRS

-623 GCNGTIVWFPPAK
+623 GCNGTIAWFPPATK
-636 EPFRDGRDPA
+636 PFMDGRDPS
-646 VGIHWITPGFLDT
+646 VGIHWITPGLLDT
-659 LGVTLLRGRNITD
+659 LGVKLRRGRNITD

-686 TAARRLWPNDD
+686 SAARRLWPNDD

-708 SAGSGDASEVV
+708 SAGSGDSSEVV
-719 GVVSDVRYRAIETAP
+719 GVVSDVRYGAIETAP

-752 FVRSGLDPSSLAP
+752 FVRSALDPSTLAP
-765 AIAREVQALDANL
+765 AVAREVRALDGNL
-778 PLSEIKTMDERVAD
+778 PLSELKTMDDRVAD

-803 LSAFAA
+803 LSSFAA

-824 QAVAQRTTEIGIRMA
+824 QAVAQRTAEIGIRMA
-839 LGAQAGDVLGLVL
+839 LGAQPRDVLGLVL

-858 TAAGLVIGAGGALQ
+858 TAAGIVIGAAVALP
-872 LTRLIAALL
+872 LTRLLAALL

-899 GVIALLAGYI
+899 GVIALVAGYI

>member
-14 PRRERE
+14 PARERE

-29 LARLRDTRGERAAR
+29 LARIRGASGERTAR
-43 RWLHREMVRVL
+43 RWLRREMWRVL
-54 AQAPRHRL
+54 AHAPRHRL
-62 AASRAA
+62 AVSRGSASE
-68 AVAAPHPAIHEGDG
+68 PALKRGDG
-82 PVRDFFHD
+82 PVRDFFQD

-115 IGANA
+115 IGANT

-128 VLLKPLPFADAERLM
+128 VLLKPLPFAEAERLM
-143 LVHILVPERMVS
+143 LVHMLVPQRE
-155 PERARPGVY
+155 RPGVY
-164 NETVW
+164 NEGVW
-169 SYPKYRTFT
+169 SYPKYRTFIG
-178 ASQQVFDEIAFFAG
+178 SQPVFDEIAFFGG

-211 TERYPSVLGVAPLV
+211 TERYPSVLGVAPLM
-225 GRPFTWDEVHNAGTP
+225 GRAFTWDEVHKAGTAP
-240 RAAMISHGLWTRRF
+240 AAMISHGLWMRRF
-254 GGDPAVVGRT
+254 GGDSAVVGRT
-264 IRINATPYTV
+264 IRINATQYSVTG
-274 IAVLP
+274 VLP

-311 TIVARRKHHVSEQ
+311 TIVARRNSDVSEQ
-324 TAAAAVEVLGSQVD
+324 AAAAAVEVLGGQAD
-338 AAHARRDVGMP
+338 AAHARRDTGQRG
-349 VWKARANSM
+349 WKARASSM
-358 YASRVDADVRR
+358 YASRVDTDVRR

-393 AAKAMARRREVAVRV
+393 AARAMVRRREVAVRV

-416 IMRQFLTEGV
+416 IVRQFVAEGI
-426 VLSALGAAGGLF
+426 VLSMLGAVGGLF
-438 VAFALLGAAAAVL
+438 VAFALLGTAAAVM

-468 ITGASG
+468 IAGASG

-479 ASMIGVDVMTLVFT
+479 ASMIGMDAMTIVFT
-493 SGVALVTAMLVSL
+493 GGVALLTAILVSL
-506 LPAAQASLLRPV
+506 LPAAQASMLSPV
-518 DALKK
+518 DVLKK
-523 GMAEAGARWIDA
+523 GKAEGGVRWLDA
-535 RGLLVTAQIALALI
+535 RGVLVTAQIALALI

-564 RETGIGVNPR
+564 RETGIGVDPT
-574 GLFAVRIDLPAAA
+574 GLFTVRIDLPGAA
-587 YDGNRGQQ
+587 YDTNRGQQ
-595 FYAQL
+595 FYAHL

-606 LPGIDS
+606 LPGVR
-612 AALGLCAPVSG
+612 AAGLGLCAPVSG
-623 GCNGTIVWFPPAK
+623 GCNDTIAWFPPATQ
-636 EPFRDGRDPA
+636 PLRDGRDPT
-646 VGIHWITPGFLDT
+646 VGIHWITPGLLDT
-659 LGVTLLRGRNITD
+659 LGVKLLRGRNITD

-686 TAARRLWPNDD
+686 SAARRIWPNED

-708 SAGSGDASEVV
+708 SAGSGDPSEVV

-734 VPDVYLPL
+734 IPDVYLPL
-742 AQSYQSRMRL
+742 AQSYYPRLRL
-752 FVRSGLDPSSLAP
+752 FVRTAPAPSGAEGLDPVTLAP
-765 AIAREVQALDANL
+765 AIAREVHALDANL
-778 PLSEIKTMDERVAD
+778 PLSELKTMDDRVAD

-797 RIGAWL
+797 RISAWL

-809 LAVLLTAIGIFGVMA
+809 LALLLTVIGIFGVMA
-824 QAVAQRTTEIGIRMA
+824 QVVAQRTAEIGIRMA
-839 LGAQAGDVLGLVL
+839 LGAQPRDVLRLVL
-852 RRAAVV
+852 RRVAVV
-858 TAAGLVIGAGGALQ
+858 TAAGIVIGAGLALL
-872 LTRLIAALL
+872 LTRLLAALL

-886 GDPATFVSVAVLL
+886 GDPVTFVSVALLL
-899 GVIALLAGYI
+899 GVIALVAGYI

-920 AALRAE
+920 SALRAE

>member
-1 MTRLALLVIRLAT
+1 MMRLALLVIRLAT

-20 WVVGDTVEE
+20 WVIGDTVEE
-29 LARLRDTRGERAAR
+29 LARLRGERGERAAR
-43 RWLHREMVRVL
+43 RWLQREMFRVL
-54 AQAPRHRL
+54 AQAPRHRF
-62 AASRAA
+62 AVSRGS
-68 AVAAPHPAIHEGDG
+68 AVAALGPPTDKGDG
-82 PVRDFFHD
+82 PVRDLFHD

-115 IGANA
+115 IGANT

-143 LVHILVPERMVS
+143 LVHILVPERMTA
-155 PERARPGVY
+155 PERARAGVY
-164 NETVW
+164 SESVW

-203 QRVRGEVV
+203 QRLRGEVV
-211 TERYPSVLGVAPLV
+211 TERYPSVLGIAPLL
-225 GRPFTWDEVHNAGTP
+225 GRPFTWDEVHTAGTP
-240 RAAMISHGLWTRRF
+240 RPAMIGHGLWTRRF
-254 GGDPAVVGRT
+254 GGDPAVVGQT

-279 RGFRGLIGNADVW
+279 RGFRGLSGNADVW
-292 VPLAAFEPSQLT
+292 VPLAAFEPWALT

-311 TIVARRKHHVSEQ
+311 TIVGRRKHDVPEQ
-324 TAAAAVEVLGSQVD
+324 TAASAVEVLGGQID
-338 AAHARRDVGMP
+338 GAHARRDIGMP
-349 VWKARANSM
+349 AWKARATSM
-358 YASRVDADVRR
+358 YASRVDIDVRR

-393 AAKAMARRREVAVRV
+393 AAKAMTRRREVAVRV

-416 IMRQFLTEGV
+416 IMRQFLAEGV
-426 VLSALGAAGGLF
+426 VLSALGAAGGLL
-438 VAFALLGAAAAVL
+438 VAFALLGAAAAVM

-479 ASMIGVDVMTLVFT
+479 ASLIGLDAKTLAFT
-493 SGVALVTAMLVSL
+493 AGIALLTALLISL

-523 GMAEAGARWIDA
+523 SKAEGGARWIDA
-535 RGLLVTAQIALALI
+535 RAVLVTTQIALALI

-564 RETGIGVNPR
+564 RETGIGVDPT
-574 GLFAVRIDLPAAA
+574 GLFTVRIDLPGAS
-587 YDGNRGQQ
+587 YDSNRGQQ
-595 FYAQL
+595 FFAQL
-600 LERVSA
+600 LERVGA
-606 LPGIDS
+606 LPGVRA

-623 GCNGTIVWFPPAK
+623 GCNGTIAWFPPAK
-636 EPFRDGRDPA
+636 EPFRDGRDPS
-646 VGIHWITPGFLDT
+646 VGIHWITPGFVDT
-659 LGVTLLRGRNITD
+659 LGVKLLRGRNITD

-680 VLLVSE
+680 VLLVNE

-708 SAGSGDASEVV
+708 AAGSGEASEVV

-734 VPDVYLPL
+734 VSDVYLPL

-752 FVRSGLDPSSLAP
+752 FVRTGLDPSSLAA
-765 AIAREVQALDANL
+765 AIAQEVRALDANL

-809 LAVLLTAIGIFGVMA
+809 LAMLLTAIGIFGVMA

-839 LGAQAGDVLGLVL
+839 LGAQAQDVLGLVL
-852 RRAAVV
+852 RRVAVV
-858 TAAGLVIGAGGALQ
+858 TAVGLVIGAGSALL
-872 LTRLIAALL
+872 LTRLLAALL

-886 GDPATFVSVAVLL
+886 GDPLTFVSVAVLL
-899 GVIALLAGYI
+899 GVIALVAGYI

>member
-1 MTRLALLVIRLAT
+1 MTRLLLLVIRSAT
-14 PRRERE
+14 PARERE

-29 LARLRDTRGERAAR
+29 LARIRDTSGERAAR
-43 RWLHREMVRVL
+43 RWLRREMWRVL
-54 AQAPRHRL
+54 AHAPRHRL
-62 AASRAA
+62 AVARGLASA
-68 AVAAPHPAIHEGDG
+68 PAIDRGDG
-82 PVRDFFHD
+82 SMRDFFQD

-100 APAFTAIAVATLALG
+100 APAFTAVAVATLALG
-115 IGANA
+115 IGANT

-143 LVHILVPERMVS
+143 LVHMLVPQRD
-155 PERARPGVY
+155 RPGVY
-164 NETVW
+164 NEVNW
-169 SYPKYRTFT
+169 SYPKYRTFA

-192 RDLDLSGDGEP
+192 RELDLSGDGEP

-211 TERYPSVLGVAPLV
+211 TEQYPAVLGISPLM
-225 GRPFTWDEVHNAGTP
+225 GRAFNSDEVHREGT
-240 RAAMISHGLWTRRF
+240 RAVMISHGLWTRRF

-264 IRINATPYTV
+264 IRINAMAYTV

-279 RGFRGLIGNADVW
+279 RGFRGLIGTADVW
-292 VPLAAFEPSQLT
+292 VPIAAIEPSQLT

-311 TIVARRKHHVSEQ
+311 TIVGRRRLDVSEQ
-324 TAAAAVEVLGSQVD
+324 AAASAVEVLGSQVE
-338 AAHARRDVGMP
+338 AAHARGASGLLPRR
-349 VWKARANSM
+349 ARANSM

-393 AAKAMARRREVAVRV
+393 AAKAMMRRREVAVRI
-408 AIGASRGR
+408 AIGASRSR
-416 IMRQFLTEGV
+416 ILRQFLAEGV
-426 VLSALGAAGGLF
+426 ALSALGAAGGLL
-438 VAFALLGAAAAVL
+438 VAFALLGATAAIM

-468 ITGASG
+468 IAGASG

-479 ASMIGVDVMTLVFT
+479 ASMIGLDASTVVFT
-493 SGVALVTAMLVSL
+493 GVVALLTAMLVSL

-523 GMAEAGARWIDA
+523 GKAEGGARWVDA
-535 RGLLVTAQIALALI
+535 RAVLVTTQIALALI
-549 LLAGAG
+549 LLTGAG

-564 RETGIGVNPR
+564 HDTGIGVDPT
-574 GLFAVRIDLPAAA
+574 GLFTVRIDLPRAD
-587 YDGNRGQQ
+587 YDSNRGHQ
-595 FYAQL
+595 FHAQL
-600 LERVSA
+600 LARVSA
-606 LPGIDS
+606 LPGVRS

-623 GCNGTIVWFPPAK
+623 GCNDTIAWFPPATA
-636 EPFRDGRDPA
+636 PLGDGRDPG

-659 LGVTLLRGRNITD
+659 LGVKLLRGRNITD
-672 QDRAGQPK
+672 QDRDGQPK

-686 TAARRLWPNDD
+686 TAARRLWPNED

-708 SAGSGDASEVV
+708 SAGGGDASEVV
-719 GVVSDVRYRAIETAP
+719 GVISDVRYRAIETAP

-742 AQSYQSRMRL
+742 AQSYQSRLRL
-752 FVRSGLDPSSLAP
+752 FVRTTLDPSTMAP
-765 AIAREVQALDANL
+765 AIAREVRALDAHL
-778 PLSEIKTMDERVAD
+778 PLSEVKTMDDRVAD

-797 RIGAWL
+797 RVGAWL
-803 LSAFAA
+803 LSAFAVLA
-809 LAVLLTAIGIFGVMA
+809 LLLTAIGIFGVMA
-824 QAVAQRTTEIGIRMA
+824 QAVAQRTAEIGIRMA
-839 LGAQAGDVLGLVL
+839 LGAQARDVLSLVL

-858 TAAGLVIGAGGALQ
+858 TAVGIVIGAVSALL
-872 LTRLIAALL
+872 LTRLLTALL

-886 GDPATFVSVAVLL
+886 GDPVTFVSVAVLL
-899 GVIALLAGYI
+899 GVIALVAGYI

>member
-1 MTRLALLVIRLAT
+1 MTRLALFVIRLAT
-14 PRRERE
+14 PPRDRE

-29 LARLRDTRGERAAR
+29 LTRVRDARGERVAR
-43 RWLHREMVRVL
+43 KWLLREMCRVL
-54 AQAPRHRL
+54 AHAPRHRL
-62 AASRAA
+62 AVSRGSASE
-68 AVAAPHPAIHEGDG
+68 PAIHRGDG
-82 PVRDFFHD
+82 PVRDFLQD

-100 APAFTAIAVATLALG
+100 TPAFTAIAVATLALG
-115 IGANA
+115 IGANT

-128 VLLKPLPFADAERLM
+128 VLLKPLPFADADRLM
-143 LVHILVPERMVS
+143 LVHMLV

-164 NETVW
+164 NESVW

-178 ASQQVFDEIAFFAG
+178 ELQQVFDEIAFYSG

-211 TERYPSVLGVAPLV
+211 TERYPAVLGVAPLV

-240 RAAMISHGLWTRRF
+240 RAAMIGHGLWTRRF
-254 GGDPAVVGRT
+254 GADPAVVGRT
-264 IRINATPYTV
+264 IRINATQYTV
-274 IAVLP
+274 TGVLP

-304 QAQSHSY
+304 QTQSHSY
-311 TIVARRKHHVSEQ
+311 TIVARRKHDVPEQ
-324 TAAAAVEVLGSQVD
+324 TAASAVEVLGGQVD
-338 AAHARRDVGMP
+338 AAFPRKDIGMAG
-349 VWKARANSM
+349 WKARANSM
-358 YASRVDADVRR
+358 HASRVDADVRR

-393 AAKAMARRREVAVRV
+393 AAKAMVRRREVAVRV

-416 IMRQFLTEGV
+416 IVRQFVAEGV
-426 VLSALGAAGGLF
+426 VLSMLGAAAGLF
-438 VAFALLGAAAAVL
+438 VAFALLGTAAAVM

-456 FFRSAV
+456 FFRTAV

-468 ITGASG
+468 IAGAAG

-479 ASMIGVDVMTLVFT
+479 ASTIGLDATTILFT
-493 SGVALVTAMLVSL
+493 GGVALLTAMLVSL

-518 DALKK
+518 EALRK
-523 GMAEAGARWIDA
+523 GKAEGGARWVDA
-535 RGLLVTAQIALALI
+535 RAVLVTTQIALALI

-564 RETGIGVNPR
+564 RDTGIGIDPT
-574 GLFAVRIDLPAAA
+574 GLFTVRIDLPGAA
-587 YDGNRGQQ
+587 YDRERGQQ

-600 LERVSA
+600 LERVNA
-606 LPGIDS
+606 MPGVRS

-623 GCNGTIVWFPPAK
+623 GCSGTITWFPPAK
-636 EPFRDGRDPA
+636 EPFRDGRDPS
-646 VGIHWITPGFLDT
+646 VGIHWITPGLLDT
-659 LGVTLLRGRNITD
+659 LGVKLVRGRNITD

-680 VLLVSE
+680 VLLVNE
-686 TAARRLWPNDD
+686 TAARRIWPNDD

-708 SAGSGDASEVV
+708 SAGSGDPSEVV
-719 GVVSDVRYRAIETAP
+719 GVVSDVRYRAIETP
-734 VPDVYLPL
+734 PESDVYVPL

-752 FVRSGLDPSSLAP
+752 FVRTGLDPSALAP
-765 AIAREVQALDANL
+765 AIAREVRALDANL
-778 PLSEIKTMDERVAD
+778 PLSEIKTMDTRVAD

-797 RIGAWL
+797 RIAAWL

-809 LAVLLTAIGIFGVMA
+809 LALLLTAIGIFGVMA
-824 QAVAQRTTEIGIRMA
+824 QSVAQRTAEIGIRMA
-839 LGAQAGDVLGLVL
+839 LGAQARDVLGLVL
-852 RRAAVV
+852 RRAAIV
-858 TAAGLVIGAGGALQ
+858 TAAGLVIGAGSALL
-872 LTRLIAALL
+872 LTRLLAALL

-886 GDPATFVSVAVLL
+886 GDPATFVSVAALL
-899 GVIALLAGYI
+899 GVIALVAGYI

>member
-14 PRRERE
+14 PPRERE

-29 LARLRDTRGERAAR
+29 LARIRDASGERAAR
-43 RWLHREMVRVL
+43 RWLQREMWRVL
-54 AQAPRHRL
+54 VNAPRHRL
-62 AASRAA
+62 AVSCGS
-68 AVAAPHPAIHEGDG
+68 AVATSQPAINKGDG
-82 PVRDFFHD
+82 PVRDFFQD

-100 APAFTAIAVATLALG
+100 GPAFTAIAIATLALG
-115 IGANA
+115 IGANT

-143 LVHILVPERMVS
+143 LVHMLVPER
-155 PERARPGVY
+155 ERPGVY
-164 NETVW
+164 NESVW
-169 SYPKYRTFT
+169 SYPKYRTLT
-178 ASQQVFDEIAFFAG
+178 ASQQVFDEIAFFSG

-211 TERYPSVLGVAPLV
+211 TERYPSVLGVAPLM
-225 GRPFTWDEVHNAGTP
+225 GRPFTWDEVHTAGTP

-264 IRINATPYTV
+264 IRINAAPYAV

-279 RGFRGLIGNADVW
+279 RSFRGLIGNADVW

-311 TIVARRKHHVSEQ
+311 TIVARRRHDGSEQ
-324 TAAAAVEVLGSQVD
+324 TAASAVEVLGRQVD
-338 AAHARRDVGMP
+338 AAFSRKDIGMAG
-349 VWKARANSM
+349 WTARANSV
-358 YASRVDADVRR
+358 YASRVDPDLRR

-416 IMRQFLTEGV
+416 IVRQFVAEGV
-426 VLSALGAAGGLF
+426 VLSTLGAAAGLF
-438 VAFALLGAAAAVL
+438 VAFALLAAAAAVM

-468 ITGASG
+468 IAGASG

-479 ASMIGVDVMTLVFT
+479 ASMIGLDAMTLAFT
-493 SGVALVTAMLVSL
+493 AGVALLTAMLVSL

-523 GMAEAGARWIDA
+523 GKAEGGARWLDA
-535 RGLLVTAQIALALI
+535 RGVLVTAQIALALI

-564 RETGIGVNPR
+564 RETGIGVDPT
-574 GLFAVRIDLPAAA
+574 GLFTVRIDLPGAA
-587 YDGNRGQQ
+587 YDSNRGQR

-606 LPGIDS
+606 LPGVRS

-623 GCNGTIVWFPPAK
+623 GCNSTIAWFPPAR
-636 EPFRDGRDPA
+636 EPFRDGRDPS
-646 VGIHWITPGFLDT
+646 VGIHWITPGLLDT
-659 LGVTLLRGRNITD
+659 LGVKLLRGRNITD

-686 TAARRLWPNDD
+686 SAARKLWPNDD

-708 SAGSGDASEVV
+708 SAGSGDPSEVV

-752 FVRSGLDPSSLAP
+752 FVRTGLAPSTLAP
-765 AIAREVQALDANL
+765 AIAGEVRALDANL
-778 PLSEIKTMDERVAD
+778 PLSELKTMDDRVAD

-797 RIGAWL
+797 RIAAWL

-809 LAVLLTAIGIFGVMA
+809 LALLLTAIGIFGVMA
-824 QAVAQRTTEIGIRMA
+824 QAVAQRTPEIGIRMA
-839 LGAQAGDVLGLVL
+839 LGAQPRDVLGLVL
-852 RRAAVV
+852 RRAAIV
-858 TAAGLVIGAGGALQ
+858 TAAGLVIGAGSALL
-872 LTRLIAALL
+872 LTRLLAALL
-881 YGVEP
+881 YGVDP

-899 GVIALLAGYI
+899 GVIALVAGYI

>member
-1 MTRLALLVIRLAT
+1 MTRLALLVIRWAT

-29 LARLRDTRGERAAR
+29 LARLRDASGERAAR
-43 RWLHREMVRVL
+43 RWLHREMWRVL

-62 AASRAA
+62 AVSRGS
-68 AVAAPHPAIHEGDG
+68 AVAALEPATSKGDG
-82 PVRDFFHD
+82 PVRDFFQD
-90 IRYTLRLLGR
+90 IRYTLRLLSR

-115 IGANA
+115 IGANT

-143 LVHILVPERMVS
+143 LVHMLVPERMPA
-155 PERARPGVY
+155 PERARATVY
-164 NETVW
+164 SESVW

-203 QRVRGEVV
+203 QRLRGEVV
-211 TERYPSVLGVAPLV
+211 TERYPSVLGVAPLL
-225 GRPFTWDEVHNAGTP
+225 GRPFTWDEVHTAGTP
-240 RAAMISHGLWTRRF
+240 RAAMIGHGLWTRRF

-274 IAVLP
+274 IGVLP
-279 RGFRGLIGNADVW
+279 RGFRGLIGIADVW
-292 VPLAAFEPSQLT
+292 VPLAAHEPSQLT
-304 QAQSHSY
+304 QTQSHSY
-311 TIVARRKHHVSEQ
+311 TIVGRRKHDVPEQ
-324 TAAAAVEVLGSQVD
+324 TAASAVEVLGGQVD
-338 AAHARRDVGMP
+338 AAFPRKDIGMAG
-349 VWKARANSM
+349 WKARANSM

-393 AAKAMARRREVAVRV
+393 AAKAMTRRREVAVRV
-408 AIGASRGR
+408 AIGASRVR
-416 IMRQFLTEGV
+416 IMRQFLAEGV
-426 VLSALGAAGGLF
+426 VLSALGAAGGLI
-438 VAFALLGAAAAVL
+438 VAFALLAAAAAVM

-456 FFRSAV
+456 FFRSSV

-468 ITGASG
+468 ISGASG

-479 ASMIGVDVMTLVFT
+479 ASMIGLDAMTFAFT
-493 SGVALVTAMLVSL
+493 AGVALLTALLVSL

-523 GMAEAGARWIDA
+523 GKAEGGARLIDA
-535 RGLLVTAQIALALI
+535 RGVLVTTQIALALI

-564 RETGIGVNPR
+564 RETGIGVDPA
-574 GLFAVRIDLPAAA
+574 GLFTVRIDLPGAS

-595 FYAQL
+595 FFAQL
-600 LERVSA
+600 LERVRA
-606 LPGIDS
+606 LPGVRS

-623 GCNGTIVWFPPAK
+623 GCSGTIAWFPPAK
-636 EPFRDGRDPA
+636 EPFRDGRDPF

-659 LGVTLLRGRNITD
+659 LGVKLLRGRNITD
-672 QDRAGQPK
+672 HDRAGQPK
-680 VLLVSE
+680 VVLVSE
-686 TAARRLWPNDD
+686 SAARKMWPNAD

-719 GVVSDVRYRAIETAP
+719 GVVNDVRYRAIETAP
-734 VPDVYLPL
+734 VSDVYLPL

-752 FVRSGLDPSSLAP
+752 FVRSALDPATLAP
-765 AIAREVQALDANL
+765 AIAREVQSLDGNL
-778 PLSEIKTMDERVAD
+778 PLSELKTMDDRVAD

-803 LSAFAA
+803 LSSFAA
-809 LAVLLTAIGIFGVMA
+809 LALLLTAIGIFGVMS
-824 QAVAQRTTEIGIRMA
+824 QAVAQRTAEIGIRMA
-839 LGAQAGDVLGLVL
+839 LGAQPRDVLGLVL
-852 RRAAVV
+852 RRTAVV
-858 TAAGLVIGAGGALQ
+858 TAVGIVLGAAVALL
-872 LTRLIAALL
+872 LTRLLAALL
-881 YGVEP
+881 YGVES

-899 GVIALLAGYI
+899 GVIALGAGYI